1 MAVEMNEMTIII
13 TVAIAIVIASVITL
27 ARRNEDFTVALLNH
41 KVNELFTRV
50 RVLEFESWY
59 RRDTIKAQEYNWK
72 SYGKYHPVGE
82 CVDIDAAVKKFEN
95 KQEGERSAGWRGWKD
110 YSKWGCHN
118 KTEEK
123 EGDKIEKKEGDKIEK
138 KGGRHDEEHT
148 NSESGEC
155 YTICQSA
162 T

>member
-1 MAVEMNEMTIII
+1 MAVVMNEMTIII
-13 TVAIAIVIASVITL
+13 TVAVATVIASVIAL
-27 ARRNEDFTVALLNH
+27 ARRNEDFTVALLTH
-41 KVNELFTRV
+41 KVNELFNRV
-50 RVLEFESWY
+50 RTLEFESWY
-59 RRDTIKAQEYNWK
+59 RKEAIGTQEYNFK
-72 SYGKYHPVGE
+72 SYGKFHPVGE
-82 CVDIDAAVKKFEN
+82 CVDIEAAVKKFEN

-110 YSKWGCHN
+110 YSKWGWHN
-118 KTEEK
+118 KT
-123 EGDKIEKKEGDKIEK
+123 EKKEGDKIEK